1 MKKENYWQIGS
12 VCFIV
17 IIFILF
23 AVTTKLK
30 EDKKT
35 ERVQSESTL
44 NSSHSSNKKELKSTD
59 SVAELKKNHEPLLN

>member
-30 EDKKT
+30 EDKK
-35 ERVQSESTL
+35 
-44 NSSHSSNKKELKSTD
+44 LKGYN
-59 SVAELKKNHEPLLN
+59 LKVH